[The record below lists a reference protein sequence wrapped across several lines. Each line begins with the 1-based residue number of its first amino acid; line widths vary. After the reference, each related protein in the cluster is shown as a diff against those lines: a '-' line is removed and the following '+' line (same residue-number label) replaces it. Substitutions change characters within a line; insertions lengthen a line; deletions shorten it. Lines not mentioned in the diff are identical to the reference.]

1 MKEFVLATANPHKTE
16 EIRAVLEPL
25 GFALLARP
33 LEVPEVDE
41 TGETLDE
48 NALLKARAL
57 VAATGTPAIADDTG
71 LFVDALGGRPGVHS
85 ARYAGD
91 GATYDANVTKLLH
104 ALEGVDANARTAR
117 FRTVIAVAYPDAKD
131 VVVEGVLEGTIA
143 IARHGDQG
151 FGYDPVFVP
160 DVTGGRTLA
169 ELSANEK
176 NELSHRAL
184 ALRALSK
191 KLVAGEGS
199 SPDVH
204 L

>member
-1 MKEFVLATANPHKTE
+1 MSAFVLATANPHKTE

-25 GFALLARP
+25 GFTLLARP
-33 LEVPEVDE
+33 LDVPDVDE
-41 TGETLDE
+41 TGETLEE

-57 VAATGTPAIADDTG
+57 VGATDTAAIADDTG

-91 GATYDANVTKLLH
+91 AATYDANVTKLLY
-104 ALEGVDANARTAR
+104 ALEGVEASARTAR
-117 FRTVIAVAYPDAKD
+117 FRTVIAIAYPNQSD

-143 IARHGDQG
+143 FARRGDQG

-160 DVTGGRTLA
+160 NVTNGRTLA

-184 ALRALSK
+184 ALRALAK
-191 KLVAGEGS
+191 KLVA
-199 SPDVH
+199 
-204 L
+204 